1 MNYSNELSPDAGVSK
16 NLFFVPH
23 NSLAFKKKLLSQ
35 KFNFVCS
42 NNNLIS
48 IATRKIRREPQ
59 FYKERLIFR
68 HANRGARELKNT
80 PLRQKRRK
88 LN

>member
-1 MNYSNELSPDAGVSK
+1 MNDSNELSPDAGVSK
-16 NLFFVPH
+16 DLFFVPH
-23 NSLAFKKKLLSQ
+23 NSLAFKKTFVPKI
-35 KFNFVCS
+35 NFVCS

-48 IATRKIRREPQ
+48 IATRRIRREAQ

-68 HANRGARELKNT
+68 HVNRGAREPKKS

>member
-1 MNYSNELSPDAGVSK
+1 MTVMSSLQTRVYLKTSFSFPIILSRSK
-16 NLFFVPH
+16 KTFVP
-23 NSLAFKKKLLSQ
+23 KI
-35 KFNFVCS
+35 NFVCS

-48 IATRKIRREPQ
+48 IATRRIRREPQ
-59 FYKERLIFR
+59 FYKERLIFG
-68 HANRGARELKNT
+68 HVNRGARETKKS